1 MAIERKAPNTILLGG
16 GGPGAEGAATYVNNI
31 KAGAEITPGMLI
43 ETYNDGG
50 VTKWR
55 AHSGAAEVGSVAVAL
70 EQLMMNL
77 GVDDVYAVDDLV
89 LAAVLRPG
97 SMWWALVPS
106 GADIANQDF
115 LQSNGD
121 GLLKEATATTA
132 AAGVARFKSHDQ
144 LGAVTVRTR
153 VRAEVL

>member
-1 MAIERKAPNTILLGG
+1 MAIERRPPNTILLGG
-16 GGPGAEGAATYVNNI
+16 GGPGAEGAATHINNI
-31 KAGAEITPGMLI
+31 KAGAVITPGMLI
-43 ETYNDGG
+43 ETYDDNG

-55 AHSGAAEVGSVAVAL
+55 PHSGAAEMAPVTVAL
-70 EQLMMNL
+70 EQLMLNL
-77 GVDDVYAVDDLV
+77 GVDDNYEVGDLV
-89 LAAVLRPG
+89 QAASLRHG

-106 GADIANQDF
+106 GQDIANQEF

-121 GLLKEATATTA
+121 GLLRSASATTA
-132 AAGVARFKSHDQ
+132 AAGVARFKAHEG

>member
-1 MAIERKAPNTILLGG
+1 MAVERRAPNTILLSG

-31 KAGAEITPGMLI
+31 KAGAEITPGMVI
-43 ETYNDGG
+43 ETYDDAG

-55 AHSGAAEVGSVAVAL
+55 PHSAAAGMQSVVVAL

-89 LAAVLRPG
+89 QAAVLRPG
-97 SMWWALVPS
+97 SMFWGLIPS
-106 GADIANQDF
+106 GQDIANQDF
-115 LQSNGD
+115 MQSNGD